1 MNNTMIDLSVLMQAA
16 DCVKTKWPDAKP
28 FASLILGSG
37 WGDVINAFN
46 VIDELP
52 YDKITGLGK
61 GGVIGH
67 ASKLTLAEINGK

>member
-67 ASKLTLAEINGK
+67 ASK